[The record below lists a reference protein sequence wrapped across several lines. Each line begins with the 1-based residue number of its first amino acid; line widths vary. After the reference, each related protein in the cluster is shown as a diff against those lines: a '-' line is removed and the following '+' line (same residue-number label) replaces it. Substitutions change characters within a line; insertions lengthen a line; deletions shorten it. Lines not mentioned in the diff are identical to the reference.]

1 MGKSVTSSTLKK
13 RRVSMASVSAWC
25 GQGIFP
31 LTGISA
37 PTSRKDTHVLV
48 KGRGLVDILFEPLVE
63 SSVE

>member
-1 MGKSVTSSTLKK
+1 MGKSVTPSMLKK
-13 RRVSMASVSAWC
+13 RRVCIASMSAWC
-25 GQGIFP
+25 GQGDLPSDRNF
-31 LTGISA
+31 A